1 MEEKCFG
8 KYRHQQTKRSMILEG
23 FRDTRARTRGVLLI
37 SRSIL
42 QGYFGGRNERIE
54 TDLVQSRKQKKERFS
69 INDGSAHVDEY
80 TDV

>member
-1 MEEKCFG
+1 MDEICFG

-23 FRDTRARTRGVLLI
+23 FRDTHARMRGGLLI

-54 TDLVQSRKQKKERFS
+54 TDLVQSRKQKEERFS
-69 INDGSAHVDEY
+69 TNDGSTDVNEY

>member
-1 MEEKCFG
+1 
-8 KYRHQQTKRSMILEG
+8 MILEG
-23 FRDTRARTRGVLLI
+23 FRDTRARIRGVSLI

-54 TDLVQSRKQKKERFS
+54 TDLVQSREQKEEWLS
-69 INDGSAHVDEY
+69 ANDGSTDVNEY